1 MIIAQIAGPHGKK
14 CNFSCKNALLL
25 VGEIRFLCY
34 NNQIRAKC
42 SPKIRVSKGD
52 HSKMSVLDKIKVK
65 AKADV
70 KHVVLPEGEEERTI
84 RAAEIITKEGIAK
97 LTLLG
102 NPEAVKA
109 KAEALG
115 VCLCGVDVVDPV
127 ASPDFG
133 RYVNEFYEMRKAK
146 GMTPEKAEATMKDT
160 MFFGAMMLYDDKV
173 DGMVAGAICT
183 TAATLRPGLQIIK
196 MAPGMNTVSSCFIME
211 IPNKAYGDDGVMIFA
226 DCAVNI
232 VPTAEQ
238 LASIAVASAETGKAL
253 CGIDPRV
260 AMLSFSTKGSAK
272 HENVDKVVAATAMV
286 KELAPDLSVD
296 GELQADAALVEKVGQ
311 LKSPGSP
318 VAGKANVLVFPDL
331 QAGNIGYKLVQR
343 LAGAEATGPICQGF
357 RKPINDLSRGC
368 SVEDIVSVVAIT
380 AVQAQNMAK

>member
-1 MIIAQIAGPHGKK
+1 MSLMDRIKAQ
-14 CNFSCKNALLL
+14 
-25 VGEIRFLCY
+25 
-34 NNQIRAKC
+34 
-42 SPKIRVSKGD
+42 
-52 HSKMSVLDKIKVK
+52 
-65 AKADV
+65 AKAD
-70 KHVVLPEGEEERTI
+70 KKRIVLPEGAEERTVK
-84 RAAEIITKEGIAK
+84 AAAILLKEGICDVI
-97 LTLLG
+97 LLG
-102 NPEAVKA
+102 DEEKIAAYGEDLTGATIINPKKA
-109 KAEALG
+109 D
-115 VCLCGVDVVDPV
+115 CLQEYADTL
-127 ASPDFG
+127 
-133 RYVNEFYEMRKAK
+133 YELRKAK

-211 IPNKAYGDDGVMIFA
+211 LPNKAYGDDGVMIFA

-238 LASIAVASAETGKAL
+238 LASIAVASAETGKVL

-286 KELAPDLSVD
+286 KELAPNLNVD

-380 AVQAQNMAK
+380 AVQAQNLVK

>member
-1 MIIAQIAGPHGKK
+1 
-14 CNFSCKNALLL
+14 
-25 VGEIRFLCY
+25 
-34 NNQIRAKC
+34 
-42 SPKIRVSKGD
+42 
-52 HSKMSVLDKIKVK
+52 MSVLDKIKVK

-102 NPEAVKA
+102 NPEAIKA
-109 KAEALG
+109 KAETLG
-115 VCLCGVDVVDPV
+115 VCLSDVEIVNPVD
-127 ASPDFG
+127 SPDFG

-146 GMTPEKAEATMKDT
+146 GMTPEKAEKSMKDT

-183 TAATLRPGLQIIK
+183 TADTLRPGLQIIK

-211 IPNKAYGDDGVMIFA
+211 IPNKAFGDDGVMIFA

-232 VPTAEQ
+232 APTSEQ

-286 KELAPDLSVD
+286 KELAPNLNVD
-296 GELQADAALVEKVGQ
+296 GELQADAALIEKVGQ

-318 VAGKANVLVFPDL
+318 VAGKANVLVFPSL
-331 QAGNIGYKLVQR
+331 EAGNIGSCSALRAQR
-343 LAGAEATGPICQGF
+343 QRARSARASASPSTTFP
-357 RKPINDLSRGC
+357 
-368 SVEDIVSVVAIT
+368 A
-380 AVQAQNMAK
+380 AAA